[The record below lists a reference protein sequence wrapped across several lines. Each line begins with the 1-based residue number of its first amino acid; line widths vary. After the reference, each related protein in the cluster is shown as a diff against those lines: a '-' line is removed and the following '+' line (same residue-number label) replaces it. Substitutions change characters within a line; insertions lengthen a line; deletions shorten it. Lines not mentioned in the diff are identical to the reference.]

1 MAFIMKKKKVR
12 KMNKLKSLS
21 LVSGTIIAVLILA
34 LSGCGTQSPA
44 VTTTT
49 TGGASPNAPS
59 SGVAAIGTNSSS
71 QGTGIWVTGQGVVY
85 AVPDV
90 ANLLMGV
97 QVQAKTVSDALSQ
110 AAQAMNAVIGALKGK
125 GVADQ
130 DIQTQGYNISPVYG
144 QGVIT
149 VPPVTVYPPTA
160 PQPTAAP
167 GVPTITL
174 PGQPI
179 IVGYQV
185 TNTASITV
193 RNLAN
198 AGAIIDAGAQAGG
211 DSIRIQS
218 IYFSISDP
226 SKYYS
231 QARTLAVNDAKAKAQ
246 QLASASGVTLGSITY
261 IAENQGYTPPIYA
274 SGAAVPGAT
283 TPISPGQPQ
292 IIISVQMAFAIQ

>member
-1 MAFIMKKKKVR
+1 M
-12 KMNKLKSLS
+12 SS
-21 LVSGTIIAVLILA
+21 LILA

-49 TGGASPNAPS
+49 GQVSSNAPS
-59 SGVAAIGTNSSS
+59 SGIAAVGANSST
-71 QGTGIWVTGQGVVY
+71 QGTGIWVTGQGTAY

-90 ANLLMGV
+90 ANLSMGV
-97 QVQAKTVSDALSQ
+97 QAQAKTVSDALSQ
-110 AAQAMNAVIGALKGK
+110 AAQAMNAVIGALKAK

-149 VPPVTVYPPTA
+149 LPPVTVSPPTA
-160 PQPTAAP
+160 PQPTATP
-167 GVPTITL
+167 GLPPITL
-174 PGQPI
+174 PGQPV

-198 AGAIIDAGAQAGG
+198 AGAIIDAAAQAGG
-211 DSIRIQS
+211 DSTRVQS

-226 SKYYS
+226 TKYYT
-231 QARTLAVNDAKAKAQ
+231 QARTLAVNDAKAKAL
-246 QLASASGVTLGSITY
+246 QLASASGVTLGAITY
-261 IAENQGYTPPIYA
+261 IAENQGYTPPIYNA
-274 SGAAVPGAT
+274 GAAVPGAT
-283 TPISPGQPQ
+283 TPISPGQTQ
-292 IIISVQMAFAIQ
+292 VIINVQMAFAIQ